1 MADMYFVVVSLFSLG
16 FFGLV
21 IFYTVQSLRAYLKKE
36 SELNA
41 MDEKY
46 DAYKNHRIN
55 LLQHYYWSLES
66 GERESAEKI
75 KDELIDLDDE
85 MEALREK
92 FDIVSHKKDR

>member
-1 MADMYFVVVSLFSLG
+1 MVDFYFLVVSIFSVG
-16 FFGLV
+16 FFGSV
-21 IFYTVQSLRAYLKKE
+21 IFYAVQGLRAYLKKE

-46 DAYKNHRIN
+46 DAYKSHRVN

-66 GERESAEKI
+66 GEKESAEKI

-85 MEALREK
+85 MEALKEK
-92 FDIVSHKKDR
+92 FQIVSQKKER